1 MLKAF
6 NCGYEGYKPSPKYWA
21 DMQEEY
27 SNFSE
32 EFKRVFNNYYIPE
45 ANYFKQEVLE
55 EKYADME
62 IALPIDGEGH
72 EFSKE
77 IERLWDISGIPIGKS
92 HDNPITN
99 T

>member
-1 MLKAF
+1 M
-6 NCGYEGYKPSPKYWA
+6 
-21 DMQEEY
+21 
-27 SNFSE
+27 
-32 EFKRVFNNYYIPE
+32 
-45 ANYFKQEVLE
+45 LE